1 MTNPKL
7 VLPIHTDGASSGN
20 PGPGFAMWIIL
31 EPTEKNKLSS
41 INANSKVIREERI
54 KLNYCTNNEAE
65 YKAVIY
71 ALNDLLENPSL
82 HQDCSQIQFFIDSN
96 LVVQQ
101 LNGKFKV
108 KNANIREYVFK
119 INSQLTE
126 IQKEVIFNYI
136 PREKNLADK
145 LKYN

>member
-1 MTNPKL
+1 MTKPEL
-7 VLPIHTDGASSGN
+7 ILPIHTDGASSGN
-20 PGPGFAMWIIL
+20 PGPGFAMWVIL
-31 EPTEKNKLSS
+31 KPTKKYQLAS
-41 INANSKVIREERI
+41 INTHSESIREQRV
-54 KLNYCTNNEAE
+54 KLDYCTNNEAE

-71 ALNDLLENPSL
+71 ALNDLLTNPDL
-82 HQDCSQIQFFIDSN
+82 HKDCSQIQFFIDSN

-126 IQKEVIFNYI
+126 MQKKVIFNYI